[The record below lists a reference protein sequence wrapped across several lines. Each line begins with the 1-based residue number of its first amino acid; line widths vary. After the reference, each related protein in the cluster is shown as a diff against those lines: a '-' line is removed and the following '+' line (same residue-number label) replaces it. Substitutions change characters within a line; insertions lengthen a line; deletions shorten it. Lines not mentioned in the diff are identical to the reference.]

1 MTNELNLDNV
11 NERYLQAEAL
21 IDVIHTMEQ
30 ARGVSFSHV
39 LALESAIPG
48 LVMDSYPE
56 GGFTPHVSQKNAELV
71 YTAVNN
77 WLASNGITVER
88 HATESWGTAGK
99 ILAGVGIFAAVIAL
113 IKWIM
118 GLFGKGGGSGRKI
131 TAPANKPKQVI
142 SEVDKIIKIN
152 VLDFTANAADAERQI
167 KEREKQRAIDEA
179 AYEKAKAAS
188 DKEWRDTQDAIRKEE
203 LYEEARK
210 DLLEGKRAT
219 IMAIGMDALALEGH
233 VKCLLGITMGIYP
246 KNDFATSFE
255 HVLTIKLDDAIKGV
269 EGRIYRNIP
278 KCLLGS
284 SYKTNMAM
292 MKDFVTA
299 LLGFISGS
307 ELAKLTTACHQLI
320 NEPFMED
327 QESTLIHEKTRT
339 LFIDSIKGLPG
350 SDVVEKVKGLDTT
363 RYTPEEIADN
373 ANFEGAAAAW
383 PFLVDLADELEKL
396 MGEGML
402 RKLTVDM
409 MRIDRDIAAVLN
421 KVDPAVKDSLLVVK
435 DNLTQ
440 GLTLGLRLCNSIVSA
455 AEDKIRVAGDAFH
468 ITEAYKAVHDST
480 AKHTVTAFNINFKS
494 HMPAFK
500 GQEWPSLAR
509 ISDVA
514 TAQATILTDS
524 AMPPGTT
531 DAWSKFMNSEN
542 PFTF

>member
-1 MTNELNLDNV
+1 MRDELLFDNMDKMLELV
-11 NERYLQAEAL
+11 RVSNTIENDGGVTRGHVVAL
-21 IDVIHTMEQ
+21 ESIIPGIITDHHSADSFT
-30 ARGVSFSHV
+30 RGVSDYNNDTAYACVNRWALEHGLPEEDV
-39 LALESAIPG
+39 ALESWSTFAK
-48 LVMDSYPE
+48 V
-56 GGFTPHVSQKNAELV
+56 A
-71 YTAVNN
+71 
-77 WLASNGITVER
+77 
-88 HATESWGTAGK
+88 
-99 ILAGVGIFAAVIAL
+99 AGVGIFAAVVAL

-118 GLFGKGGGSGRKI
+118 GLFGKGGGGGRKI

-179 AYEKAKAAS
+179 AYEKAKAVS

-255 HVLTIKLDDAIKGV
+255 HVLTIKLDDAVKDV
-269 EGRIYRNIP
+269 EGRIYRHIP

-284 SYKTNMAM
+284 SYKTNMVM

-320 NEPFMED
+320 NEPYMED

-363 RYTPEEIADN
+363 RYTPEEIADT

-455 AEDKIRVAGDAFH
+455 AEDKVRVAGDAFH
-468 ITEAYKAVHDST
+468 ITEAYKAVHAST

-494 HMPAFK
+494 HMPDFK

-509 ISDVA
+509 INDVA
-514 TAQATILTDS
+514 TAQATVLTDS
-524 AMPPGTT
+524 AMPPGAF